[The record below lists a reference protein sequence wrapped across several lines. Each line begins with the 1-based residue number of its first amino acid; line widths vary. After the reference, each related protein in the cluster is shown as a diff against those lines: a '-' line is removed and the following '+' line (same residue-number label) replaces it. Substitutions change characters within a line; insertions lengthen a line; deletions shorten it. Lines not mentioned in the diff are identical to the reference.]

1 MYISFIDVLIWKK
14 LFAFTQL
21 TSDIKYYSTLCTDK
35 PCGLG
40 IGVLFQ
46 FGIPLVT

>member
-1 MYISFIDVLIWKK
+1 MYICCTDVLICKK

-21 TSDIKYYSTLCTDK
+21 TSDIKYYSILCTDK

-40 IGVLFQ
+40 RAVLFQ
-46 FGIPLVT
+46 FGVPLVT